1 MYSNLFNNAYKF
13 AGHKK
18 DSTSVAQAI
27 YSEQPNILDLND
39 DSPVITEIKSA
50 FQLRFTEWNPDTEGF
65 YITKKGKLEKVS
77 QAEYDK
83 TEGVARHHIDVS
95 YVMALS
101 TQQITA
107 MKSKDLA
114 QYELVKPLR
123 EKCQNHIRSAKK
135 DLFDAIKKLMPKDS
149 ETRVSKTY
157 HEFAHDTIIAERKR
171 LITAKSKGDITATPQ
186 FIDAWGGY
194 LKQGEEL
201 LSKFGFKK

>member
-1 MYSNLFNNAYKF
+1 MYSNIFNNAYKF

-18 DSTSVAQAI
+18 DGAQVAQAI
-27 YSEQPNILDLND
+27 YSEQPNILELND
-39 DSPVITEIKSA
+39 DSAVITEIKAA
-50 FQLRFTEWNPDTEGF
+50 FQLRFTEWNPDAEGF
-65 YITKKGKLEKVS
+65 YVTKKGKLEKVS

-83 TEGVARHHIDVS
+83 SEGVARHHINVA

-149 ETRVSKTY
+149 ETRPSYNY
-157 HEFAHDTIIAERKR
+157 HEFAYNTIVAERKR
-171 LITAKSKGDITATPQ
+171 LITAKSKGDVTATPQ

-201 LSKFGFKK
+201 LAKFGFKK